1 MTAPVLPASPSAFA
15 KATWSDVAPF
25 FDELAAR
32 KLDPSNTDSWLHTW
46 STLEELVTEAA
57 AQAMIAYTIDT
68 ADPDKE
74 ADHLR
79 FSTEVLPRMEERSVE
94 LARRLLES
102 GYSTPTLD
110 TTLARF
116 RTQIEIFR
124 DENVSIFAE
133 LEEHSARYQRI
144 TGAITVE
151 WEGVER
157 PLPQLQPFLKSSD
170 RAVRERAFRLSSQP
184 YLDRR
189 SELSDLFDKMYQLR
203 QRAAGNAGFA
213 NFRDYIFPAKFRFD
227 YTPADCERFHAAVEH
242 TVAPAVER
250 VLQSRR
256 QRLGLDVLRPWDLAV
271 DPYRPKALR
280 PFGNARELVSTA
292 RRVFDRVDP
301 VLGREFQTMIDE
313 QLLDLESRKGKAP
326 GGYCETLHFSGRPF
340 IFMNAVGLVDDVNTL
355 LHEAGHAF
363 HAFAAHQQP
372 LIWQRHPGSEAAE
385 LASMSM
391 ELLAAPYLT
400 QPVGYFTAE
409 DALSA
414 RLEHLE
420 DILLS
425 LVHIASVDAFQTWIY
440 ASGQGGDA
448 DARDA
453 EWLRLRSR
461 FERGVDWSGL
471 EQQRVAR
478 WYRQL
483 HIFLYPF
490 YYIEYGIAQI
500 GALQI
505 WRNSL
510 EDPAGAVARYRE
522 ALAVGAVHRLP
533 DIYQAAGA
541 QLTFDADAIGELV
554 QLVEREIGRIRAKLP
569 SPAGSQ
575 SPNKAR
581 AANRS

>member
-1 MTAPVLPASPSAFA
+1 MPVPVLPKSPSAFA
-15 KATWSDVAPF
+15 KASWSDVAPY
-25 FDELAAR
+25 FDQLAADS
-32 KLDPSNTDSWLHTW
+32 LDASGMEAWLRAW

-57 AQAMIAYTIDT
+57 ARAMIAYTIDT
-68 ADPDKE
+68 SDAAKE

-79 FSTEVLPRMEERSVE
+79 FSTEVLPRMEERSVQ
-94 LARRLLES
+94 LARRLVSS
-102 GYSTPTLD
+102 GYSTPSLK

-124 DENVSIFAE
+124 DENVPLFAE
-133 LEEHSARYQRI
+133 LEELGARYQRI
-144 TGAITVE
+144 TGSITVE
-151 WEGVER
+151 WDGVER

-170 RAVRERAFRLSSQP
+170 RAVRERAFRVSSRP
-184 YLDRR
+184 HIELRG
-189 SELSDLFDKMYQLR
+189 ELSGLFDQMYQLR
-203 QRAAGNAGFA
+203 VRAARNAGFA
-213 NFRDYIFPAKFRFD
+213 SFRDYIFPAKYRFD
-227 YTPADCERFHAAVEH
+227 YTPADCERFHEAVEL

-250 VLQSRR
+250 ILESRR
-256 QRLGLDVLRPWDLAV
+256 QRLGLDVLRPWDLVV

-280 PFGNARELVSTA
+280 PFASADELVVTA
-292 RRVFDRVDP
+292 QRVFNQIDP
-301 VLGREFQTMIDE
+301 SLGREFQTMIDE
-313 QLLDLESRKGKAP
+313 DLLDLESRKGKAP
-326 GGYCETLHFSGRPF
+326 GGYCETLHFHGRPF

-363 HAFAAHQQP
+363 HTFAAHEQP
-372 LIWQRHPGSEAAE
+372 LIWQRYPGSEAAE

-391 ELLAAPYLT
+391 ELLAAPHLT
-400 QPVGYFTAE
+400 RPVGYFTPE

-440 ASGQGGDA
+440 TGSQGGDA
-448 DARDA
+448 AARDA
-453 EWLRLRSR
+453 EWLRLRER

-471 EQQRVAR
+471 EQERVAR

-490 YYIEYGIAQI
+490 YYIEYGIAQL

-510 EDPAGAVARYRE
+510 EDPAGAVSRYRD
-522 ALAVGAVHRLP
+522 ALALGAVHSLP
-533 DIYQAAGA
+533 EIYRTAGA
-541 QLTFDADAIGELV
+541 RLTFDADAIGELV
-554 QLVEREIGRIRAKLP
+554 QLVEGEIARLRAKLP

-575 SPNKAR
+575 SPNRAR